1 MYIYIVF
8 DFLFTI
14 PFKIIFMS
22 IITLITFGF
31 TNIRYFI
38 RVSVVFYVVNIFIS
52 GSTFFIMYFT
62 GTSNTKISFIIA
74 CVYFSC
80 ELLKYIYKELKSTNY
95 IEIIKKDISI
105 NILEKNLECKALLDS
120 GNLLKE
126 PLSNNDVVIV
136 KPSLLG
142 NILPESILKEKDISN
157 IYNILSKGNKEL
169 SSKIKIIPYKDIT
182 NNKNNLILGVKAN
195 YIEID
200 NKKIGNI
207 VIGISDFDEPD
218 YQAILN
224 PSIIN

>member
-14 PFKIIFMS
+14 PFKIVFMS
-22 IITLITFGF
+22 IITLISFGF
-31 TNIRYFI
+31 TNLKYFI
-38 RVSVVFYVVNIFIS
+38 RTSIVFYTVNIFIS

-80 ELLKYIYKELKSTNY
+80 ELLKYIYKELKSTSY
-95 IEIIKKDISI
+95 IESIKKNIII
-105 NILEKNLECKALLDS
+105 NVLEKNLECIALLDS
-120 GNLLKE
+120 GNLLKD
-126 PLSNNDVVIV
+126 PLGNNDVIII
-136 KPSLLG
+136 KPSLLDD
-142 NILPESILKEKDISN
+142 ILPDSILKEKDIGN
-157 IYNILSKGNKEL
+157 IYEVLSDYNKEL
-169 SSKIKIIPYKDIT
+169 ASKIKIIPYKDIT
-182 NNKNNLILGVKAN
+182 NNKNNLILGIKAN

-207 VIGISDFDEPD
+207 VLGISDFDEHD

-224 PSIIN
+224 PSVIN